1 MTIEKI
7 DAENKA
13 AIFQALVD
21 TIGESI
27 SVLTKIDL
35 ESTMLY
41 LAGCLVVAVQEKMLK
56 EGISTDTEMDIT
68 SESGASITLKNID
81 KFDYKGDSQEE
92 AGSVSTEEPAGEK
105 HEPEARTEE
114 ELVELENALLDVMS
128 IIYSENPVRAIQ
140 VAAVMLA
147 TLVHAVSE
155 DQNFDPTVPVEISA
169 GWGCV
174 VEVSGAMTMGT

>member
-7 DAENKA
+7 DTENKA

-21 TIGESI
+21 TVGESI

-56 EGISTDTEMDIT
+56 EGISTDTEMIIT
-68 SESGASITLKNID
+68 SESGASITLKDID

-92 AGSVSTEEPAGEK
+92 AGSVSTEEPAD
-105 HEPEARTEE
+105 EADGGKVNLNTKE
-114 ELVELENALLDVMS
+114 AL
-128 IIYSENPVRAIQ
+128 R
-140 VAAVMLA
+140 
-147 TLVHAVSE
+147 
-155 DQNFDPTVPVEISA
+155 
-169 GWGCV
+169 
-174 VEVSGAMTMGT
+174 